1 MRPWRRLDS
10 RPLLRN
16 QLCVDEDLVLL
27 PSGSES
33 RYVVMREG
41 AFTCI
46 CAVTTGGLV
55 GLVEQYRYP
64 LERVTCELPAGAIE
78 TGESPEEAGRRE
90 LREEAGLTGG
100 TWESMGSFWTMPGRS
115 TQKVHLFL
123 VRGVVA
129 TAAPSVSGTEETRL
143 VLKPFDEALA
153 AVSSVRDALCL
164 RLALERS

>member
-1 MRPWRRLDS
+1 
-10 RPLLRN
+10 
-16 QLCVDEDLVLL
+16 
-27 PSGSES
+27 
-33 RYVVMREG
+33 MREG

-46 CAVTTGGLV
+46 CPVTTSWLV

-100 TWESMGSFWTMPGRS
+100 AWEPMGWFWTMPGRS

-123 VRGVVA
+123 ARGVVA
-129 TAAPSVSGTEETRL
+129 TEAPSGTEETRL
-143 VLKPFDEALA
+143 VLKTFDDALA